1 MVIQKKKSKSLK
13 NENKMTWLYRKKS
26 KSLKNENK
34 MSKYRKKK
42 KG

>member
-1 MVIQKKKSKSLK
+1 
-13 NENKMTWLYRKKS
+13 MTWLYRKKS

-42 KG
+42 KVNEMKSNKF